1 MDICRLLNALS
12 PSPGRTTTGTA
23 TAAAAANDP
32 TDDDYTGATIP
43 QLPPSPLFDTYD
55 GLFAFLRN
63 FHLSNGSAIVKA
75 SSSSRRDIGGIIQP
89 SYIVFKCDRGP
100 RRTSQSSGLRK
111 PSSQKLDCP
120 VKVTAKATNSSN
132 KKWTYTVVHGQH
144 NHGQSLD
151 PSAHIVYRRRT
162 VAQRQKE
169 RELANEN
176 GIRAREMLPKPS
188 SRSLRAGVLVRTL
201 RDEDDRVC
209 AVFWTYDWCRTM
221 WKKFPE
227 VLGLDNT
234 YKTNRFGLHLFQ
246 ATGVTDQKSLAN
258 FAFGLINGEKEHH
271 FQWLCDRLDE
281 LRIDIGA
288 DTPEVIITDKEQA
301 LRTAL
306 SNTFPGAQQQL
317 CVYHILANV
326 RAKINARWKDTEGD
340 NDGDASVESD
350 NDVNALSAHPSDKP
364 AKQLQPVLD
373 LDVTARGRVQDEA
386 EDGLANPSDDYSREG
401 MFKAFQTVVYAVD
414 HDTFKDSWKS
424 FVETFGRQQRHI
436 LRYIQK
442 EYMPWRKQW
451 VKCYIDR
458 YRNFGQR
465 VNSPTETAHADV
477 KSHLVTGTGDLLYLH
492 QALVTMIDK
501 KSRSYRQEA
510 ARQIQRQRDQYL
522 KQAWLG
528 KLNLQI
534 TYQAIDL
541 IAKQYRFA
549 LAALPDQRKPKPLR
563 ACTGNFEH
571 QYGLPCSHR
580 ILDCLMSGT
589 PLRRSQ
595 IAMRWWL
602 EKPLNAEDKL
612 LEIRDP
618 AIVRSAR
625 GRPRLNA
632 DNKKL
637 KVPRYLK
644 IADYTS
650 KPGSDADDTDDDDA
664 ETEPAQRSQGRHS
677 ARGRGLSRQP
687 SQTAGRG
694 TRRLN
699 ASLRRDRSQFELDEL
714 QSHASQSSR
723 GNKRRRVRGGAAG
736 RSHAEASQAE
746 RSPANQVQTSRE
758 SSAESCIIIPGM
770 QWTVIP

>member
-1 MDICRLLNALS
+1 MASIVRKAD
-12 PSPGRTTTGTA
+12 SPGYDYFRTRDIYNDRQAIKRERLNGLTA
-23 TAAAAANDP
+23 T
-32 TDDDYTGATIP
+32 
-43 QLPPSPLFDTYD
+43 Q
-55 GLFAFLRN
+55 AF
-63 FHLSNGSAIVKA
+63 VKELE
-75 SSSSRRDIGGIIQP
+75 SGDI
-89 SYIVFKCDRGP
+89 R
-100 RRTSQSSGLRK
+100 
-111 PSSQKLDCP
+111 
-120 VKVTAKATNSSN
+120 
-132 KKWTYTVVHGQH
+132 
-144 NHGQSLD
+144 
-151 PSAHIVYRRRT
+151 
-162 VAQRQKE
+162 
-169 RELANEN
+169 
-176 GIRAREMLPKPS
+176 
-188 SRSLRAGVLVRTL
+188 VRTL
-201 RDEDDRVC
+201 PDEEDRVC
-209 AVFWTYDWCRTM
+209 TVFWTYDWCRRM

-301 LRTAL
+301 LRAAL
-306 SNTFPGAQQQL
+306 TNTFPGAQQQL
-317 CVYHILANV
+317 CAYHILANV
-326 RAKINARWKDTEGD
+326 RAKINTRWKDTEGD
-340 NDGDASVESD
+340 DHDDITVESD
-350 NDVNALSAHPSDKP
+350 NDGNALSVDPSDKT
-364 AKQLQPVLD
+364 AEQLEPELD
-373 LDVTARGRVQDEA
+373 LDVVARGRVQDEA
-386 EDGLANPSDDYSREG
+386 EDGLANPSADYNREG
-401 MFKAFQTVVYAVD
+401 MFKAFQAVVYAAD
-414 HDTFKDSWKS
+414 HDAFKDSWKS
-424 FVETFGRQQRHI
+424 FAETFGRQQRHI
-436 LRYIQK
+436 LRYVQK

-458 YRNFGQR
+458 YRNFGQT

-492 QALVTMIDK
+492 QALVTMIDD

-541 IAKQYRFA
+541 LAKQYRFA
-549 LAALPDQRKPKPLR
+549 LAALPDQCEPKPLLP
-563 ACTGNFEH
+563 CTGNFEH
-571 QYGLPCSHR
+571 QCGLPCSHR
-580 ILDCLMSGT
+580 ILDCLMNGM

-595 IAMRWWL
+595 ITMRWWL

-612 LEIRDP
+612 LDIRDP
-618 AIVRSAR
+618 AVVISAR

-650 KPGSDADDTDDDDA
+650 KPGSDADDTDDDDTEA
-664 ETEPAQRSQGRHS
+664 EPAQRSQGRYP

-687 SQTAGRG
+687 SQSAGRG
-694 TRRLN
+694 TRRMS

-714 QSHASQSSR
+714 
-723 GNKRRRVRGGAAG
+723 
-736 RSHAEASQAE
+736 
-746 RSPANQVQTSRE
+746 
-758 SSAESCIIIPGM
+758 
-770 QWTVIP
+770 

>member
-1 MDICRLLNALS
+1 
-12 PSPGRTTTGTA
+12 
-23 TAAAAANDP
+23 
-32 TDDDYTGATIP
+32 
-43 QLPPSPLFDTYD
+43 
-55 GLFAFLRN
+55 
-63 FHLSNGSAIVKA
+63 
-75 SSSSRRDIGGIIQP
+75 
-89 SYIVFKCDRGP
+89 
-100 RRTSQSSGLRK
+100 
-111 PSSQKLDCP
+111 
-120 VKVTAKATNSSN
+120 
-132 KKWTYTVVHGQH
+132 
-144 NHGQSLD
+144 
-151 PSAHIVYRRRT
+151 
-162 VAQRQKE
+162 
-169 RELANEN
+169 
-176 GIRAREMLPKPS
+176 
-188 SRSLRAGVLVRTL
+188 
-201 RDEDDRVC
+201 
-209 AVFWTYDWCRTM
+209 M

-306 SNTFPGAQQQL
+306 TNTFPSAQRQL

-326 RAKINARWKDTEGD
+326 RAKINARWKDTEGED
-340 NDGDASVESD
+340 HDDITVESD
-350 NDVNALSAHPSDKP
+350 NDGNALSVDPSDKT
-364 AKQLQPVLD
+364 AEQLEPELD
-373 LDVTARGRVQDEA
+373 LDVVARGRVQDEA
-386 EDGLANPSDDYSREG
+386 EDELANPSDDYNRKG
-401 MFKAFQTVVYAVD
+401 IFKVFQAVVYTAD
-414 HDTFKDSWKS
+414 HDAFKDSWKS
-424 FVETFGRQQRHI
+424 FAETFGRQQRHI
-436 LRYIQK
+436 LRYVQK
-442 EYMPWRKQW
+442 EYVPWRKQW

-492 QALVTMIDK
+492 QALVTMIDN

-510 ARQIQRQRDQYL
+510 ARQTQR
-522 KQAWLG
+522 
-528 KLNLQI
+528 
-534 TYQAIDL
+534 
-541 IAKQYRFA
+541 
-549 LAALPDQRKPKPLR
+549 
-563 ACTGNFEH
+563 NFEH
-571 QYGLPCSHR
+571 QYGLPGSHR
-580 ILDCLMSGT
+580 MLDCLVNGM

-612 LEIRDP
+612 LDIRDP

-650 KPGSDADDTDDDDA
+650 NPGSDADDTEDDDA
-664 ETEPAQRSQGRHS
+664 EAEPVQRSQGRHP

-687 SQTAGRG
+687 SQNAGRG
-694 TRRLN
+694 TRRM
-699 ASLRRDRSQFELDEL
+699 
-714 QSHASQSSR
+714 
-723 GNKRRRVRGGAAG
+723 VR
-736 RSHAEASQAE
+736 AEERAE
-746 RSPANQVQTSRE
+746 
-758 SSAESCIIIPGM
+758 
-770 QWTVIP
+770 

>member
-1 MDICRLLNALS
+1 MDICRLLNARS
-12 PSPGRTTTGTA
+12 PPPGRATTA

-55 GLFAFLRN
+55 DLFAFLRN
-63 FHLSNGSAIVKA
+63 FHLSNGAAIVKA

-120 VKVTAKATNSSN
+120 VKVTAKATKSSN

-162 VAQRQKE
+162 VAQQQKE

-176 GIRAREMLPKPS
+176 GIRAREMVSIVRKADSPGYHYFRTRDIYNDRQAIKRERLNGLTATQAFVKELES
-188 SRSLRAGVLVRTL
+188 GGIRVRTL

-258 FAFGLINGEKEHH
+258 FAFGLINGEREHH

-340 NDGDASVESD
+340 DDDDISVKSD
-350 NDVNALSAHPSDKP
+350 NDVNTLSVDPNDKN
-364 AKQLQPVLD
+364 ADQLQPELD

-401 MFKAFQTVVYAVD
+401 MFKAFRAIVYAVD

-424 FVETFGRQQRHI
+424 FVETFGRRQRHI

-492 QALVTMIDK
+492 QALVTMIDN
-501 KSRSYRQEA
+501 KSRSYHQEA
-510 ARQIQRQRDQYL
+510 ARQIQRQRDKYL

-549 LAALPDQRKPKPLR
+549 LAALPDQREPKPLR
-563 ACTGNFEH
+563 PCTGNFEH

-580 ILDCLMSGT
+580 ILDCLMNGT

-602 EKPLNAEDKL
+602 DKPLVCQLAT
-612 LEIRDP
+612 
-618 AIVRSAR
+618 V
-625 GRPRLNA
+625 
-632 DNKKL
+632 
-637 KVPRYLK
+637 
-644 IADYTS
+644 
-650 KPGSDADDTDDDDA
+650 
-664 ETEPAQRSQGRHS
+664 
-677 ARGRGLSRQP
+677 
-687 SQTAGRG
+687 
-694 TRRLN
+694 RRL
-699 ASLRRDRSQFELDEL
+699 EY
-714 QSHASQSSR
+714 
-723 GNKRRRVRGGAAG
+723 
-736 RSHAEASQAE
+736 
-746 RSPANQVQTSRE
+746 
-758 SSAESCIIIPGM
+758 
-770 QWTVIP
+770 